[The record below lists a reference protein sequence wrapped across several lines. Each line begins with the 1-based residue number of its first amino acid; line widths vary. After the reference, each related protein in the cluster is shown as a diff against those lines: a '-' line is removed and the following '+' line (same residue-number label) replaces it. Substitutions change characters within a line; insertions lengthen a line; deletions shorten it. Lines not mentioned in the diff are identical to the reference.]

1 MLICWVKVT
10 HSRNAR
16 RRIVA
21 SCFQQQRPAIMV
33 SVIQGKM
40 LGGRNHFPRQTSMAQ
55 GQKTHPTFFV
65 SQPFFMTGVLGFG
78 IEEDEAP
85 IWPKKHLKP
94 RTKSNAAKRVD
105 DVFGS
110 MEGTIIVLREA
121 TRGMGAV
128 CILELRSTTRN
139 PFQSPGD
146 QILASSAARRRISC
160 CSLSLIA
167 PRCREREREFTSDLT
182 KHTM

>member
-1 MLICWVKVT
+1 
-10 HSRNAR
+10 
-16 RRIVA
+16 
-21 SCFQQQRPAIMV
+21 
-33 SVIQGKM
+33 
-40 LGGRNHFPRQTSMAQ
+40 MAQ
-55 GQKTHPTFFV
+55 GQRTHPTFFV

-139 PFQSPGD
+139 PFQSLE
-146 QILASSAARRRISC
+146 ILASAAARTQQLLLAIWIIARGAVVEWSGSVEELYECIAYRNPLLQLLYYE
-160 CSLSLIA
+160 LSVFSGWEANPLGGVFYHHA
-167 PRCREREREFTSDLT
+167 GAASE
-182 KHTM
+182 

>member
-1 MLICWVKVT
+1 
-10 HSRNAR
+10 
-16 RRIVA
+16 
-21 SCFQQQRPAIMV
+21 MV

-40 LGGRNHFPRQTSMAQ
+40 LGGWNHFPRQTSMAQ
-55 GQKTHPTFFV
+55 GQRTHPTFFV

-78 IEEDEAP
+78 IEEDDAP

-146 QILASSAARRRISC
+146 PRISSSAHA
-160 CSLSLIA
+160 A
-167 PRCREREREFTSDLT
+167 VAGNMCRALLRSSGVVESVEEL
-182 KHTM
+182 